1 MAVDKYEE
9 LKSVKTSPCGT
20 FVSLSM
26 PYISSTPDR
35 LVDENTVLEVK
46 CPYVCRDKAIS
57 EATVPYLR
65 NINGKFC
72 LDQIHDYYYQVQGQM
87 FCCNRKQCHFVIYT
101 FEDIKVIM
109 VKRDDVFIQGMLE
122 KLTSFYNNY
131 FRRELLDKFYYRRT
145 HQYVFE

>member
-1 MAVDKYEE
+1 MAD
-9 LKSVKTSPCGT
+9 SC
-20 FVSLSM
+20 
-26 PYISSTPDR
+26 R
-35 LVDENTVLEVK
+35 LAPPFARGQHRAHGPSGVFT
-46 CPYVCRDKAIS
+46 